1 MFTGKET
8 GTRKLVRVQAG
19 LAPIIALAAAG
30 IAGIEAGLAVLYGA
44 FVAVAVSAVLAW
56 RERQSMRHPEWDQ
69 HRLLKL
75 FVRAGI
81 ERLVLLSC
89 MLIVGLAVLRL
100 APLPLLLGLMSAQL
114 GWLVVA
120 AGKHGK

>member
-1 MFTGKET
+1 MFTGKDT

-19 LAPIIALAAAG
+19 LAPLLALAAAG
-30 IAGIEAGLAVLYGA
+30 IAGIEAGLAVLYGGL
-44 FVAVAVSAVLAW
+44 VAVAVSAVLVW
-56 RERQSMRHPEWDQ
+56 REQQSMRHPEWDQ

-81 ERLVLLSC
+81 ERLVLLSG
-89 MLIVGLAVLRL
+89 MLIMGLVVLGL

-114 GWLVVA
+114 AWLVVA

>member
-1 MFTGKET
+1 MFTGKDT
-8 GTRKLVRVQAG
+8 GTRRLARVQAG
-19 LAPIIALAAAG
+19 LAPILALAAAG
-30 IAGIEAGLAVLYGA
+30 ISGIEAGLAVLYGGL
-44 FVAVAVSAVLAW
+44 VAVAVSAVLVW
-56 RERQSMRHPEWDQ
+56 RERQAMRHPEWDQ

-81 ERLVLLSC
+81 ERLVLLSA
-89 MLIVGLAVLRL
+89 MLIVGLVVLDL

-114 GWLVVA
+114 AWLVVA